1 MFGFEPARAV
11 TIGDLRELARR
22 RVPRMVFDYIDGGA
36 DAEVSLR
43 GNSRAF
49 EEITFRPRAAVSTP
63 SVELRT
69 TVAGTTLELPF
80 MLAPIGSSRLFYPRG
95 EVAAASAAGQAGT
108 GYVLSTLSGCALEDV
123 KTASR
128 GPVWY
133 QVYLV
138 GGRDVAR
145 SAIARAKAAGFTGL
159 VVTMDTPV
167 AGLRERDIRNGIPQL
182 LTFKPW
188 TMAPYLPQI
197 LARPRWLAGFMRDG
211 GLMTFPNVVLP
222 GTGAMLYASVGPAL
236 EQSVV
241 TWADLDWIRQAWPGP
256 ILVKGLLTGEDAR
269 RAVDAGVDGIIV
281 SNHGGRQLDTVAA
294 TLRAL
299 PEVVDVV
306 RGRIDVLVD
315 GGIRRGSDIVKA
327 LCFGARAVLV
337 GRAYAYGLAAAGETG
352 VSRAIEILR
361 ADLVRTLKLL
371 GCESVAALNR
381 QYLDIPVDWGQPSD
395 AAGARC

>member
-1 MFGFEPARAV
+1 MSGFDPARAV
-11 TIGDLRELARR
+11 NVEDLRELARR

-36 DAEVSLR
+36 DAEITLR
-43 GNSRAF
+43 GNCRVF
-49 EEITFRPRAAVSTP
+49 DDITFRPRAAVSTAT
-63 SVELRT
+63 VDLRT
-69 TVAGTTLELPF
+69 TVAGTSIALPF
-80 MLAPIGSSRLFYPRG
+80 LLAPIGSSRMFYPRG
-95 EVAAASAAGQAGT
+95 EVAAARAAGRAGT
-108 GYVLSTLSGCALEDV
+108 AYILSTLSGCALEDV
-123 KTASR
+123 RAASG

-145 SAIARAKAAGFTGL
+145 AAIARAKAAGFGAL

-167 AGLRERDIRNGIPQL
+167 AGLRERDVRNGIPKL

-197 LARPRWLAGFMRDG
+197 LARPRWLAGFIADG

-222 GTGAMLYASVGPAL
+222 ETGAMPYDSVGPAL

-256 ILVKGLLTGEDAR
+256 IIVKGLLTGEDAR
-269 RAVDAGVDGIIV
+269 RAVDAGADAIVV

-294 TLRAL
+294 TLKAL
-299 PEVVDVV
+299 PEIVDVV

-327 LCFGARAVLV
+327 LCLGARAVLV
-337 GRAYAYGLAAAGETG
+337 GRAYAYGLAAGGEAG
-352 VSRAIEILR
+352 VNRAVEILR

-371 GCESVAALNR
+371 GCESTAALTR
-381 QYLDIPVDWGQPSD
+381 DYIEVPAGWRPASHPVNTTY
-395 AAGARC
+395 